1 MPSQK
6 SGFIQLKTIGLYSD
20 QTDYHRRGNSK
31 LSEGVVQCSP
41 QVGLIIITGLVVI
54 HLG

>member
-1 MPSQK
+1 MPSQE
-6 SGFIQLKTIGLYSD
+6 SGYIQLKAIGLYSD
-20 QTDYHRRGNSK
+20 QTYYYRRGNSK
-31 LSEGVVQCSP
+31 LSEGVVQSSP